1 MSTVPKVYAAI
12 NAVQKVLAAEGI
24 TKSRRNTTQNYQFR
38 GIDDMYNVV
47 SGIVAEKGLCILPRC
62 TERVQEE
69 RVTQKGNALFY
80 TTVKMEFD
88 FVSVEDGSKHTVVM
102 YGEAMDSAD
111 KSTNKSMSAAFKYAV
126 MQSFQIPTI
135 GDNDADAST
144 PPLIEPA
151 RQIDKGPPDHQ
162 EPARKSALVNDTAPA
177 RSPLWDQLVLLL
189 DKYGKKRPA
198 FEKKI
203 AESFGI
209 ASIGILADTQL
220 PEAITRVMT
229 HQAAASK
236 PKDAPAK
243 KAPAKKAPLS
253 PPVDTQAPDLQQDDS
268 QDDDGIPL

>member
-1 MSTVPKVYAAI
+1 MKVYAAI

-24 TKSRRNTTQNYQFR
+24 TKSRKNAQQGYSFR
-38 GIDDMYNVV
+38 GVDDIFNAV
-47 SGIVAEKGLCILPRC
+47 SSLVAECQLAILPRY
-62 TERVQEE
+62 TERTQEE
-69 RVTQKGNALFY
+69 RLTKNGAALFY
-80 TTVKMEFD
+80 TTVKGEFD
-88 FVSVEDGSKHTVVM
+88 FISTEDGSKHTVVT

-111 KSTNKSMSAAFKYAV
+111 KSTNKAMSAALKYAIL
-126 MQSFQIPTI
+126 QAFQIPTI
-135 GDNDADAST
+135 ADNDADAST
-144 PPLIEPA
+144 PPPIEPT

-162 EPARKSALVNDTAPA
+162 EPARKSALVTGAANLA

-209 ASIGILADTQL
+209 ASIGVLADGQL

-243 KAPAKKAPLS
+243 KAPAKKAPLA
-253 PPVDTQAPDLQQDDS
+253 PPVDTSAPDLQQDDDQS
-268 QDDDGIPL
+268 DDGIPV